1 MAAFFGFG
9 GIPVDIE
16 INLHGEEGRKQI
28 EQKGEK
34 DKKEL
39 CAVYLDG
46 ESVSGQVSR
55 ARPLSINS
63 ISRMTDMIWV
73 ESVHSIPGHGQG
85 ERW

>member
-9 GIPVDIE
+9 GTPVDIE

-46 ESVSGQVSR
+46 ESVSGQVIP
-55 ARPLSINS
+55 PLRS
-63 ISRMTDMIWV
+63 
-73 ESVHSIPGHGQG
+73 G
-85 ERW
+85 

>member
-9 GIPVDIE
+9 GTPVDIE

-34 DKKEL
+34 DKKET

-46 ESVSGQVSR
+46 ESVAGQASSESDR
-55 ARPLSINS
+55 SARP
-63 ISRMTDMIWV
+63 SRQLILV
-73 ESVHSIPGHGQG
+73 CRSVIPY
-85 ERW
+85 RRPSRR